1 MLRLTT
7 VRLQTTT
14 TMTDAFS
21 SDAAEETQ
29 GTRENFIA
37 RVVRSD
43 ADPDDDMFNTDYTSD
58 YELVY
63 ELEAL
68 DHDWENLMELG
79 VNVRKSLGSK
89 WMVLIGHLEN
99 IHGAETIRG
108 FSSLDDMAEFLEG
121 KVYEFEDVDLTED
134 KEFTFEEKQE
144 GKTINYKDKFG
155 GSDNPPNPMLLPVR
169 EVTDE
174 DELADLGVEGDG
186 TVDEVEF

>member
-1 MLRLTT
+1 MTKDAVT
-7 VRLQTTT
+7 IHN
-14 TMTDAFS
+14 TMASPFS
-21 SDAAEETQ
+21 SDDAEETQ
-29 GTRENFIA
+29 GTRQNFIG
-37 RVVRSD
+37 RIVRSD
-43 ADPDDDMFNTDYTSD
+43 PDPEDEMFDTEYDSD
-58 YELVY
+58 FELLYEVEPLS
-63 ELEAL
+63 E
-68 DHDWENLMELG
+68 DWKNLMELG
-79 VNVRKSLGSK
+79 INVRKSLGSK